1 MKTIN
6 CREAGFDCDYT
17 VRGETE
23 EEVMKNGIEHAKN
36 AHNMK
41 EEDMTPEMQQKI
53 KGLIR
58 SS

>member
-6 CREAGFDCDYT
+6 CREAGFVCDYS
-17 VRGETE
+17 VRSETE

-36 AHNMK
+36 AHDMK
-41 EEDMTPEMQQKI
+41 EEDIIPEIQQKI
-53 KGLIR
+53 KGLIC